1 MRFEKKLGQFWPSH
15 VPVCSTGAD
24 VASGAHVSTCCLMYA
39 NSTRLILPARLRPL
53 YFESEIRYSKHSP
66 LQSSFLLCFV
76 TTIVSISRFQSLISV
91 SALSSCLYMSPNR
104 VEALMAG
111 LKQLGALGRNLKR
124 KKYSYWFG
132 CTWNLTW
139 DLWNCFHDQEKN
151 AFDGYSKRGKLQ
163 LGALK
168 GIVGAIG
175 REIPKQLWSTHHT
188 RSSRRL
194 WWETLQKDCRV
205 MLVIDDFAELIES
218 SIDRKRIDETDYRVL
233 FKAAQTPNIR
243 WYIWVFSACL
253 RS

>member
-1 MRFEKKLGQFWPSH
+1 MSSFLRVVWKKKKLGQFWPSH

-39 NSTRLILPARLRPL
+39 KSARLILPARLRPL

-124 KKYSYWFG
+124 KKYFYWFG

-139 DLWNCFHDQEKN
+139 DLWNCFHDQKRN

-163 LGALK
+163 LGRTERHCGSYRK
-168 GIVGAIG
+168 GNSQAAVKHTSHPELQTSVVGDA
-175 REIPKQLWSTHHT
+175 PK
-188 RSSRRL
+188 RL
-194 WWETLQKDCRV
+194 QSHARHLR
-205 MLVIDDFAELIES
+205 IDFAELMES
-218 SIDRKRIDETDYRVL
+218 
-233 FKAAQTPNIR
+233 
-243 WYIWVFSACL
+243 
-253 RS
+253 